1 MIGLYPIQKPN
12 KLLGPLV
19 LLFSFQRSKTPASN
33 ACQLH
38 FAFYLVFDLLSTVFL
53 SGFKQPAA
61 QRLVPAEQRGANIQT
76 PTTPVNNFLC
86 SLSLLGVL
94 GDNSRWNKAFF
105 YLPSGKS
112 LS

>member
-38 FAFYLVFDLLSTVFL
+38 FECYLVFDLLSTVFL
-53 SGFKQPAA
+53 SGLKQPAA

-76 PTTPVNNFLC
+76 STTPVNNFIF
-86 SLSLLGVL
+86 SLSLLMSG
-94 GDNSRWNKAFF
+94 GR
-105 YLPSGKS
+105 PSFCW
-112 LS
+112 